1 MNSNRIQS
9 NEFKES
15 IHEQLKKIRKAM
27 QDMKEEFN
35 KDIEI
40 LKKNQIKREDEKR
53 YKLKA

>member
-35 KDIEI
+35 KDLEI